1 MIEFLFDDYCQI
13 NLLDDD
19 CQTNLFDDVS
29 DELVEVAVD
38 AELDVVHEAT
48 SQLWISF
55 GIKEKKEISKVDV
68 LKDCIGQIGRAIED
82 LSNQEDCIL
91 LGQIRRPTFLQKC

>member
-48 SQLWISF
+48 SQL
-55 GIKEKKEISKVDV
+55 
-68 LKDCIGQIGRAIED
+68 
-82 LSNQEDCIL
+82 
-91 LGQIRRPTFLQKC
+91 

>member
-1 MIEFLFDDYCQI
+1 MIVFLFGDDCQTHLFDDDCQT
-13 NLLDDD
+13 NMFYDDCQTNMFYDD

-48 SQLWISF
+48 SQL
-55 GIKEKKEISKVDV
+55 
-68 LKDCIGQIGRAIED
+68 
-82 LSNQEDCIL
+82 
-91 LGQIRRPTFLQKC
+91 

>member
-1 MIEFLFDDYCQI
+1 MKETEILKMIVFLFDDYCHTNLFENDCQI

-19 CQTNLFDDVS
+19 CQTNLFYDVS

-48 SQLWISF
+48 SQL
-55 GIKEKKEISKVDV
+55 
-68 LKDCIGQIGRAIED
+68 
-82 LSNQEDCIL
+82 
-91 LGQIRRPTFLQKC
+91 